1 LRSGRERGKLHRIR
15 VPAIDRYLIDGYWI
29 PGEGHITY
37 SQVISRSQTAQLVQA
52 SSSYFVRARGSPLFE
67 GGAPLDTILCTEVV
81 TRHKS
86 YSYTKNITKYYMQPF
101 GDSCTAG
108 SEGIADYDAHRGGI
122 RREGV
127 MLEKPFVRQRTP
139 CSSPIVAF
147 SLAPASS
154 LLPPCSHRPF
164 YMTVQQPPLCC
175 GAYGSSFLSTVP
187 QTEGTMKSFVLFV

>member
-1 LRSGRERGKLHRIR
+1 
-15 VPAIDRYLIDGYWI
+15 
-29 PGEGHITY
+29 
-37 SQVISRSQTAQLVQA
+37 
-52 SSSYFVRARGSPLFE
+52 
-67 GGAPLDTILCTEVV
+67 
-81 TRHKS
+81 
-86 YSYTKNITKYYMQPF
+86 
-101 GDSCTAG
+101 
-108 SEGIADYDAHRGGI
+108 
-122 RREGV
+122 